1 MRFPEWKL
9 ACPLVSL
16 VTERRANTYIYPDDA
31 RVCLGRRVS
40 HLHLKGDQ
48 QVEPLAGLVI
58 PEFGR
63 TDGRAVL
70 DEGRML
76 AIACIGDDRPARK
89 RQDTHPAIALEA
101 VVMPQ
106 LVLKRRGDVARS
118 LIQSLVTF
126 LGQTRLTHGSILL
139 DFGPQA
145 LVGGSYL
152 PGDRAGHLRWNLEAG
167 AYLT

>member
-40 HLHLKGDQ
+40 HLHRKGDQ
-48 QVEPLAGLVI
+48 QVELLAGLVV
-58 PEFGR
+58 PEFSR

-76 AIACIGDDRPARK
+76 AIACIGNDHPARK
-89 RQDTHPAIALEA
+89 RQDAHPAFCLEA

-106 LVLKRRGDVARS
+106 LVLQRRGNILGS
-118 LIQSLVTF
+118 LIQ
-126 LGQTRLTHGSILL
+126 
-139 DFGPQA
+139 
-145 LVGGSYL
+145 
-152 PGDRAGHLRWNLEAG
+152 
-167 AYLT
+167 